1 MRYLLSLLVFW
12 ATPLAAEMP
21 TAHDFSLPAINGEKL
36 HLADYRGKAI
46 LVVNTASY
54 CGFTK
59 QYDGLQ
65 ALWQNYRD
73 KGLIVLGVPS
83 NDFGGQEP
91 GSKDEIK
98 EFCAV
103 NFNIDFPMSDKL
115 TVKGSAAHPFYQW
128 LEAETGAAPKW
139 NFHKFLIAPNGR
151 AVGDFSSLT
160 KPQSKKL
167 LRAVEAVLPWK

>member
-1 MRYLLSLLVFW
+1 MLFM
-12 ATPLAAEMP
+12 ATPLAAETK
-21 TAHDFSLPAINGEKL
+21 TAHDFSLPAINGDKL
-36 HLADYRGKAI
+36 ALADYRGKAL

-73 KGLIVLGVPS
+73 KGLVVLGVPS
-83 NDFGGQEP
+83 NDFGQQEP
-91 GSKDEIK
+91 GSSAEIK

-115 TVKGSAAHPFYQW
+115 VVKGPRAHPFYQW
-128 LEAETGAAPKW
+128 LQAETGAAPKW
-139 NFHKFLIAPNGR
+139 NVHKFLIAPNGR
-151 AVGDFSSLT
+151 AVDDFSSLV
-160 KPQSKKL
+160 KPQSKKI
-167 LRAVEAVLPWK
+167 RHAVEAILPQ